1 MSKIKIDRSNFKS
14 IIIGDIIE
22 ISGMSWVVTSKD
34 HDAIVG
40 DFYILSRSGYIPVTM
55 LFDLIELDLSGD
67 VYKIGN
73 GIVSSVNKK
82 EEKNALKDECSKC
95 YFKGMDLI
103 HVPGCNR
110 YVAVEVN
117 QPWAIIS
124 KK

>member
-34 HDAIVG
+34 HDPIVG
-40 DFYILSRSGYIPVTM
+40 DFYILSRSSYIPVTM
-55 LFDLIELDLSGD
+55 LFDLIELDMSGD

-73 GIVSSVNKK
+73 GIGGSVNKK
-82 EEKNALKDECSKC
+82 EEKAALKDECSKC

-103 HVPGCNR
+103 HVPGCSR
-110 YVAVEVN
+110 YVAVEN
-117 QPWAIIS
+117 QPWGIAA